1 MMESKV
7 PTTRRDAAIE
17 ARVNA
22 LPVNAAH
29 REMAVLEFRHG
40 LVRADRAYELIG
52 KLRTTIGEFRAAASE
67 RNRYIG

>member
-1 MMESKV
+1 MEPKV

-17 ARVNA
+17 ARINA

-29 REMAVLEFRHG
+29 RAMAVQEFRHG
-40 LVRADRAYELIG
+40 IASADRAHELIG